1 MKTNARTKLALSLC
15 VCIQVLKIIKFLSS
29 LIPKMGLAPLV
40 LFDAAPPAQSNISGG
55 NGIPFDAS
63 WLSRHEGV
71 PAMLAGGLTPE
82 TVRRAIQRSG
92 AQAVD
97 VSSGVEQQ
105 RGVKD
110 PARIRAFLAAAKG
123 VQS

>member
-1 MKTNARTKLALSLC
+1 MQVAQASDLRRARAYS
-15 VCIQVLKIIKFLSS
+15 
-29 LIPKMGLAPLV
+29 GLAPLV

-55 NGIPFDAS
+55 NGVPFDAG

-110 PARIRAFLAAAKG
+110 PARIQAFLAAAKG